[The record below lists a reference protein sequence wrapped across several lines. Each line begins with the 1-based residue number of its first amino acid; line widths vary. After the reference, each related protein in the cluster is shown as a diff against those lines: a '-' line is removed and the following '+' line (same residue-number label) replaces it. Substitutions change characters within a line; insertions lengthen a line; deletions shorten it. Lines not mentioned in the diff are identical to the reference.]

1 MRSNKVSNK
10 VQTMFCKV
18 CKDAGKPENVY
29 GSHCP
34 KDVEGNLTCPTLKS
48 QECRFCH
55 NKGHTTKYC
64 KELEKKNK
72 MDLKEEKEREKASR
86 AQHYENTKQIQ
97 SKKIE
102 KNKSLFAAAFDSD
115 SDEEDKKR
123 VKKQAKKQ
131 AKKGTT
137 ETINTSSASV
147 KQEETILKEELFPLL
162 QSSKV
167 AKNKDTNSLT
177 NSLTHSTNISLKISY
192 LDAVSLIPA
201 IISKMDVE
209 TTNIHFTSKPTQK
222 KEKNTININD
232 CFTGKNGLT
241 WADAWSDD
249 DE

>member
-1 MRSNKVSNK
+1 M
-10 VQTMFCKV
+10 
-18 CKDAGKPENVY
+18 
-29 GSHCP
+29 
-34 KDVEGNLTCPTLKS
+34 
-48 QECRFCH
+48 
-55 NKGHTTKYC
+55 
-64 KELEKKNK
+64 EKKNK

-97 SKKIE
+97 TKKIE

-115 SDEEDKKR
+115 SDEEDKKQA
-123 VKKQAKKQ
+123 KKQLKKQ

-137 ETINTSSASV
+137 ETTTTSSASV

-177 NSLTHSTNISLKISY
+177 NSTNISLKISY